1 MIGVEAS
8 VKTFKPGGYS
18 ECSPNYKGSF
28 LLKASSKC
36 TISSDAETLCD
47 ELAKDNFRP
56 NYPGL
61 RQGIQN
67 TIVRNTFLEQ
77 PATPVKVTWQRKV
90 MVLKEIGEMLKKE
103 AIIPV
108 KDTTET

>member
-1 MIGVEAS
+1 MIGVEAL
-8 VKTFKPGGYS
+8 VKTFKSEGYS

-36 TISSDAETLCD
+36 TISSEAETLCD

-77 PATPVKVTWQRKV
+77 PATPCKSDVAEK
-90 MVLKEIGEMLKKE
+90 G
-103 AIIPV
+103 
-108 KDTTET
+108 DGTERNRRDAEKGSNNTCERHH